1 MCPPSQQPFRLAFVI
16 PPMTQLNTPY
26 PSTAQLAGFLRS
38 RLDGRELAIF
48 QVDLALELAL
58 SLFSRK
64 GLEAIRVE
72 LERLRVRSRGI
83 TGLFLSQFE
92 RYSES
97 IDPVMRFLQGKDPTL
112 AYRIASR
119 DFLPEGPRFDAV
131 GPDSASWAFGML
143 SVQDRAKHFATLF
156 LDELVDVVRNSI
168 DPRFELAR
176 YGEKLAASNPRFE
189 PLRLALDGDATLVDR
204 MLDEITERS
213 VARLAPDAVA
223 ITAPFAGNVYGAFRV
238 ARALKRSRPETKLI
252 LGGGYV
258 NTELRELSEPRVFDY
273 FDFVTLD
280 DGEMPLLC
288 LLEHLRGMRS
298 REELFRTFVRENGT
312 VVLKE
317 NRSIPD
323 IPHDVLGLPDYAT
336 LPMERYFSVLE
347 MLNPMHRIWS
357 DGRWNKLAVAHGCYW
372 KKCSFCDVS
381 LDYICRYDSSSVDVV
396 IDRMESLIAQSGQ
409 TGFHFVDEAA
419 PPAFLRK
426 LAERLLERKLVVSWW
441 GNIRFETAFTPH
453 LARLLAQSGCI
464 AVTGG
469 LEVASDR
476 LLKLM
481 RKGVTVEQVARVTRG
496 FADAGVLVH
505 AYLMYGFP
513 TQTEQET
520 VDSLERVRQLFESG
534 CIQSAFWHRFSA
546 TIHSPV
552 GRNPEKFGITLVDA
566 ASGEEP
572 LFARN
577 DVQFEDPTGCKGEVT
592 EVLGEGLR
600 KAVYNYMQGA
610 GLDLDVRFWFERKVP
625 KAKVPKRLIARA
637 LGSLR

>member
-1 MCPPSQQPFRLAFVI
+1 
-16 PPMTQLNTPY
+16 MTQLNTPY

-38 RLDGRELAIF
+38 RLGRLDGRELEIL

-58 SLFSRK
+58 GLFSRR
-64 GLEAIRVE
+64 GLEAVRGE
-72 LERLRVRSRGI
+72 LERLKVGKRGVN
-83 TGLFLSQFE
+83 GSFLSQFE

-97 IDPVMRFLQGKDPTL
+97 IEPVMQFLQGKDPTL

-119 DFLPEGPRFDAV
+119 DFLPEGRRFEAV
-131 GPDSASWAFGML
+131 GPDSANWAFGTL

-156 LDELVDVVRNSI
+156 LDEVVDVIRDSI

-176 YGEKLAASNPRFE
+176 YAEKLAASNPRFE
-189 PLRLALDGDATLVDR
+189 PLRLALEGIPTLLDR
-204 MLDEITERS
+204 MLDEITERT
-213 VARLAPDAVA
+213 VAPFRPDAVA
-223 ITAPFAGNVYGAFRV
+223 VTAPFAGNVYGAFRV
-238 ARALKRSRPETKLI
+238 ARALKRSRPEAKLI

-288 LLEHLRGMRS
+288 LLEHLKGLRS
-298 REELFRTFVRENGT
+298 REELLRTFARENGT
-312 VVLKE
+312 VVFRE
-317 NRSIPD
+317 NKSIPD
-323 IPHDVLGLPDYAT
+323 IPHDDLGLPDYGT
-336 LPMERYFSVLE
+336 LPMKRYFSVFE

-357 DGRWNKLAVAHGCYW
+357 DGRWNKLSVAHGCYW

-381 LDYICRYDSSSVDVV
+381 LDYICRYDPSSVDVV
-396 IDRMESLIAQSGQ
+396 IDRMQSLIAQSGQ

-419 PPAFLRK
+419 PPAFLKR

-441 GNIRFETAFTPH
+441 GNIRFESAFTPH
-453 LARLLAQSGCI
+453 LARLLARSGCI

-496 FADAGVLVH
+496 FTDAGVLVH

-520 VDSLERVRQLFESG
+520 VDSLERVRQLFENG

-546 TIHSPV
+546 TIHSPI
-552 GRNPEKFGITLVDA
+552 GRNPESFGVTLVDRI
-566 ASGEEP
+566 SGEEP

-577 DVQFEDPTGCKGEVT
+577 DVQFEDPAGCKGEVI
-592 EVLGEGLR
+592 EALGEGLR

-610 GLDLDVRFWFERKVP
+610 GFDLDVRFWFERKVP

-637 LGSLR
+637 LGSRR